1 MFCFVLQCL
10 LARLTVVNFCTIGI
24 PHTEIHFVNSNVRKS
39 NGHALKIRQTPSFI
53 EKSIRKCKQN
63 FDCDRSLL

>member
-1 MFCFVLQCL
+1 MFCFVLKCL

-39 NGHALKIRQTPSFI
+39 NGHALKIRHRTLFAA
-53 EKSIRKCKQN
+53 E
-63 FDCDRSLL
+63 

>member
-10 LARLTVVNFCTIGI
+10 LARLTVVNFRTIGI

-39 NGHALKIRQTPSFI
+39 NGHALKIQHRTLFAA
-53 EKSIRKCKQN
+53 E
-63 FDCDRSLL
+63 